1 MSVFASRN
9 FVSWVMVILFPV
21 SRLAVH
27 RGSAMVHRN
36 GGERG
41 RAVALSASV
50 PEQAPSRVS
59 QGAALNGL
67 RYRDCE
73 TVSRLPQDFSRICE
87 CSVYWS
93 S

>member
-41 RAVALSASV
+41 RAVALSALYRNKLRAGS
-50 PEQAPSRVS
+50 AR
-59 QGAALNGL
+59 AL
-67 RYRDCE
+67 
-73 TVSRLPQDFSRICE
+73 P
-87 CSVYWS
+87 
-93 S
+93 